1 VHRHRFDPV
10 SVVVGAVFVAAAII
24 VLSGGRLTDEGR
36 ILLPIGL
43 VAFGVALLGQAARP
57 REHPA
62 PAVAPVV
69 SAPPV
74 PPAEPEP
81 VPPAEPVPSQA
92 DLGPAESDPALADTV
107 ADADPDPDVDAET
120 AGPGTDF
127 YFGTGWQSPRPDP
140 EDEP

>member
-1 VHRHRFDPV
+1 V

-24 VLSGGRLTDEGR
+24 VLSGGRLIDEGR

-62 PAVAPVV
+62 TTVTPVV

-81 VPPAEPVPSQA
+81 VPSAEPVPPPA
-92 DLGPAESDPALADTV
+92 DLDPALADTV
-107 ADADPDPDVDAET
+107 VDTAEPADTVVDAADPEAET
-120 AGPGTDF
+120 AGPGADF
-127 YFGTGWQSPRPDP
+127 YFGTGWQPPRPDP
-140 EDEP
+140 RDEP